1 MLSFMI
7 TTFKLNA
14 NELTEQLL
22 DTIRKSFPNKEIE
35 IIVLEQDA
43 DEYLRSS
50 PANEAHINEAIQ
62 RIEKGEGLV
71 TVDPTKL

>member
-1 MLSFMI
+1 MI
-7 TTFKLNA
+7 ATYRLNV
-14 NELTEQLL
+14 NELSEKLL
-22 DTIRKSFPNKEIE
+22 ETIRKSFPNKEIE

-50 PANEAHINEAIQ
+50 PANEVRINEAIQ
-62 RIEKGEGLV
+62 RIEKGEDLV